1 MRLKDKIAVITGGN
15 SGIGLAIARTFVRE
29 GAKVAIVGRAAES
42 LAAAKAEL
50 GGDTL
55 AIAADLTQVAEIERV
70 FAAVKEHFGRVDV
83 LVANAGRNLAAPFEY
98 VNEEAYDALF
108 DTNVK
113 AVFFTVQK
121 ALPLLTAGGSVIL
134 TSSGLHQKGLAYM
147 AAYNATKA
155 AVRSLARTFAVELAP
170 RKIRVNVVSPG
181 MIETPL
187 HGRAGLDD
195 QSKAHVVAQYNA
207 TAPLGRIGEPH
218 EIASAVLFLASED
231 ASYMTAADLVVDG
244 GFTLV

>member
-15 SGIGLAIARTFVRE
+15 SGIGLAIARTFARE

-50 GGDTL
+50 GGDAL
-55 AIAADLTQVAEIERV
+55 AIEADLTRVADIERV

-98 VNEEAYDALF
+98 VDEAGFDALF

-113 AVFFTVQK
+113 SVFFTVQK
-121 ALPLLTAGGSVIL
+121 ALPLLTSGSSVIL

-155 AVRSLARTFAVELAP
+155 AVRSLARTFAAELGP

-181 MIETPL
+181 MVDTPL

-195 QSKAHVVAQYNA
+195 ATKAHVVAQYNA
-207 TAPLGRIGEPH
+207 VAPLGRLGEPH
-218 EIASAVLFLASED
+218 EIANAALFLASDES
-231 ASYMTAADLVVDG
+231 SYMTAADLVVDG